1 MRRKNDAGGLKENI
15 ERYRT
20 IMNTMTQDSSTGLWN
35 NKNRK
40 IFFWS
45 ILALVVILRCIRF
58 ATVPD
63 GINQDEA
70 MGAVDAWALSKY
82 GTDRYGTFLPVH
94 FTAWR
99 YSQMSVL
106 LAYCMVPF
114 IKLFGFNT
122 VTVRLPM
129 VLISSGA
136 VALVYLVGRKLF
148 SERIALVAMLL
159 TAVNPWQFMQS
170 RWSLDC
176 NLFPHIFLLGFYLLL
191 LGLEKRRYLYLSMV
205 FFGLTFYC
213 YGIAAY
219 SVTAFLCILH
229 MVPVE
234 APAEIPGRIAVR
246 TDLYGSGPAG
256 SHSSGNQRGTLW
268 QNHKYSAFTMPYFPD
283 SVRSADIL
291 LLNFS
296 FAQLGKNAWA
306 LFSHVFLQ
314 LPDIFFNSIP
324 AFGPLYHVSIPFVF
338 VGIIVFTIQFFREKN
353 IEKQTQM
360 LALWGFLVTGIWVG
374 LITLRSQ
381 H

>member
-1 MRRKNDAGGLKENI
+1 
-15 ERYRT
+15 
-20 IMNTMTQDSSTGLWN
+20 MNTMTQDSSTGLWN

-45 ILALVVILRCIRF
+45 ILALAVILRCIRF

-129 VLISSGA
+129 VLISFGA

-176 NLFPHIFLLGFYLLL
+176 NLFPHIFLAGILFTASWIGKTTLFILVH
-191 LGLEKRRYLYLSMV
+191 GL
-205 FFGLTFYC
+205 F
-213 YGIAAY
+213 
-219 SVTAFLCILH
+219 
-229 MVPVE
+229 
-234 APAEIPGRIAVR
+234 R
-246 TDLYGSGPAG
+246 T
-256 SHSSGNQRGTLW
+256 
-268 QNHKYSAFTMPYFPD
+268 
-283 SVRSADIL
+283 DIL
-291 LLNFS
+291 LLRYRCLFRNCIS
-296 FAQLGKNAWA
+296 F
-306 LFSHVFLQ
+306 
-314 LPDIFFNSIP
+314 
-324 AFGPLYHVSIPFVF
+324 LYSSY
-338 VGIIVFTIQFFREKN
+338 G
-353 IEKQTQM
+353 
-360 LALWGFLVTGIWVG
+360 ACGSTG
-374 LITLRSQ
+374 
-381 H
+381 